1 MMGSGLN
8 SFFPV
13 YTYMYVCI
21 TKWSEKCP
29 SPFHQ
34 VEYSYHSP
42 AADSQSNVRH
52 PAELLSC

>member
-1 MMGSGLN
+1 MGSGLN

-42 AADSQSNVRH
+42 AADSQSNVRQ